1 MRYWIRN
8 IETKNATA
16 TMSDKEIKKIA
27 KEEGLDSE
35 SKVLGFVEGFNFVLK
50 NFDFYKNLKSDA
62 DKYREIK
69 KMFNT
74 K

>member
-1 MRYWIRN
+1 
-8 IETKNATA
+8 
-16 TMSDKEIKKIA
+16 MSDKEIKKIA
-27 KEEGLDSE
+27 LEQDLDSDFE
-35 SKVLGFVEGFNFVLK
+35 VSGFVQGFNFVLK

>member
-1 MRYWIRN
+1 MSNQEIR
-8 IETKNATA
+8 
-16 TMSDKEIKKIA
+16 KIA
-27 KEEGLDSE
+27 LEQDLDSDFE
-35 SKVLGFVEGFNFVLK
+35 VSGFVQGFNFVLK

>member
-1 MRYWIRN
+1 MSNQEIR
-8 IETKNATA
+8 
-16 TMSDKEIKKIA
+16 KIA
-27 KEEGLDSE
+27 LEQDLDSDFE
-35 SKVLGFVEGFNFVLK
+35 VSGFVQGFNFVLK

-62 DKYREIK
+62 DKYKEIK

>member
-1 MRYWIRN
+1 MRYWIKN
-8 IETKNATA
+8 IETKNVIA

-27 KEEGLDSE
+27 LEQDLDSDFE
-35 SKVLGFVEGFNFVLK
+35 VSGFVQGFNFVLK

-69 KMFNT
+69 KMFN

>member
-1 MRYWIRN
+1 
-8 IETKNATA
+8 
-16 TMSDKEIKKIA
+16 MSDKEIKKIA
-27 KEEGLDSE
+27 LEQDLDSDFE
-35 SKVLGFVEGFNFVLK
+35 VSGFVQGFNFVLK

-69 KMFNT
+69 KMFN